1 MESGVGLTL
10 GQGSDPEIMMDVSDD
25 GGRTWQALPNKKIGR
40 IGEHQQ
46 RIIWPQLGSSFDRV
60 YRGAI
65 SDPVKATII
74 DTQLEARGARPF
86 TRAA

>member
-1 MESGVGLTL
+1 VF
-10 GQGSDPEIMMDVSDD
+10 
-25 GGRTWQALPNKKIGR
+25 WN
-40 IGEHQQ
+40 
-46 RIIWPQLGSSFDRV
+46 QLGSSYDRV

-86 TRAA
+86 TRRAA